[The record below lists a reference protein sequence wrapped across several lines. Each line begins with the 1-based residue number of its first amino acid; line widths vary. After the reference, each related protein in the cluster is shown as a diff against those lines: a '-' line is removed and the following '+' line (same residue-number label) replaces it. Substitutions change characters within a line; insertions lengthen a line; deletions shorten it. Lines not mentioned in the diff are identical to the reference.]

1 MKKHIT
7 NQELLEAL
15 NSRYATKV
23 FDENK
28 LLLPE
33 DEETIKEILRL
44 TPTSLWLQL
53 HRYIIVKDK
62 KLREKLKEASF
73 WKQQITWSSLL
84 VVFAVKTGFWK
95 HDIQKY
101 LDKLQEVRWVDD
113 EKKESIM
120 DRISTFI
127 LEDNEKYWI
136 ENYEEWQTRQAYIA
150 LWNIITSL
158 SLMWLDSC
166 PIEWLNP
173 IEYDKILGLRE
184 KWLKTKVALAIWYRS
199 EDDGYQNEKKVRYSQ
214 EEMFIEM

>member
-1 MKKHIT
+1 MKKYIT
-7 NQELLEAL
+7 NQKLLEAL

-28 LLLPE
+28 SLTPE

-44 TPTSLWLQL
+44 TPTSLGLQL
-53 HRYIIVKDK
+53 HRYIIVEDK

-113 EKKESIM
+113 EKKKSIM

-166 PIEWLNP
+166 PIEWLDP
-173 IEYDKILGLRE
+173 SEYDKILGLE
-184 KWLKTKVALAIWYRS
+184 KKWLKTKVALAIWYRS
-199 EDDGYQNEKKVRYSQ
+199 EDDSYQNEKKVRYSQ